1 MRNKA
6 FFVRFTLAL
15 SIFSC
20 ILSLSTAAN
29 EPPNPK
35 VKAVNLGG
43 WLVTE
48 GWITPSLFDGIPNKD
63 LLDGTQVQFRSV
75 TQNKYIAAENGGGTT
90 IVANRPNPSGWET
103 FKLWRVSD
111 KLFQFRVFNGQ
122 FIGLRGTDVVAI
134 SNTPDD
140 SNRFQIFRKGDDP
153 NRVRIK
159 APNGSYL
166 QARTEA
172 LVTADFQGRTTWGD
186 DDPSVFVMRIV
197 RTMQGEFQVTNGYGP
212 QQAATVMRQHWAS
225 YITENDFQFISSNGL
240 NAVRIPVGWWI
251 ASDPSPRGLM
261 LVDPWQLSTTLSLGQ
276 TPGSQNGNDHSSSRD
291 GSQDW
296 GNSDQNIQQTVDV
309 IDFLASRYANRQGLL
324 AVELIN
330 EPLAPGVKLDSLIKF
345 YRDGYNAVRRHT
357 QSAYVIMSNRLG
369 PADPKELFPLASNLR
384 RTVIDVHYYNLY
396 TSEFD
401 NMDVQQNIDYI
412 YNTRAGQLGYITTS
426 DAPLTFVGEWVA
438 EWNVNGASDDDYRRF
453 ANAQLDVYGR
463 ASFGWAYW
471 SIKNNNNHH
480 WSMKWMIN
488 HGIIKLN

>member
-43 WLVTE
+43 CLVTE

-103 FKLWRVSD
+103 FKDSEEPTW
-111 KLFQFRVFNGQ
+111 N
-122 FIGLRGTDVVAI
+122 VVAI
-134 SNTPDD
+134 SNSPND
-140 SNRFQIFRKGDDP
+140 SNTFQIFRKGDDP
-153 NRVRIK
+153 NRIRIK

-197 RTMQGEFQVTNGYGP
+197 GTMQGEFQVTNGYGL
-212 QQAATVMRQHWAS
+212 QQAATVMR
-225 YITENDFQFISSNGL
+225 FISSNGL

-251 ASDPSPRGLM
+251 ASDPSP
-261 LVDPWQLSTTLSLGQ
+261 PWPYVG
-276 TPGSQNGNDHSSSRD
+276 GSMAALDIAFT
-291 GSQDW
+291 W
-296 GNSDQNIQQTVDV
+296 
-309 IDFLASRYANRQGLL
+309 AEYANRQGLL

-330 EPLAPGVKLDSLIKF
+330 EPLAPGIKLDSLIKF

-357 QSAYVIMSNRLG
+357 QRAYVIMSNRLG
-369 PADPKELFPLASNLR
+369 PADPKELFPLPSNLR
-384 RTVIDVHYYNLY
+384 RTVIDVHHYNLY

-401 NMDVQQNIDYI
+401 NMDAQQNIDYI

-426 DAPLTFVGEWVA
+426 VGPLTFVGEWVA
-438 EWNVNGASDDDYRRF
+438 EWNVNGVSDDDYRRF

-471 SIKNNNNHH
+471 SVKNKNNHH

-488 HGIIKLN
+488 HGIIKLIRFLANSYICTA